1 MWVIKLSEILPCCH
15 LKLRAF
21 FFMTVFSVISL
32 NASSATPTMSHVGM
46 DAYLLDIDCRSR
58 YEAKFDIQSQNP
70 RVFDGDRIELQRLI
84 GQLRA
89 VVSIECPSIR
99 RITVKG
105 TVNKKLYFAGAS
117 EKDWSWKIIGLFSK
131 PK

>member
-1 MWVIKLSEILPCCH
+1 M
-15 LKLRAF
+15 
-21 FFMTVFSVISL
+21 SL
-32 NASSATPTMSHVGM
+32 NAFSATPVMSHLGM
-46 DAYLLDIDCRSR
+46 NAYLLNMDCRSA
-58 YEAKFDIQSQNP
+58 YEAKFDIQSQDP
-70 RVFDGDRIELQRLI
+70 RVFDGDRVELQRLI

-89 VVSIECPSIR
+89 VVSIDCPSIR

-117 EKDWSWKIIGLFSK
+117 EKGWNWKIIGLFAK